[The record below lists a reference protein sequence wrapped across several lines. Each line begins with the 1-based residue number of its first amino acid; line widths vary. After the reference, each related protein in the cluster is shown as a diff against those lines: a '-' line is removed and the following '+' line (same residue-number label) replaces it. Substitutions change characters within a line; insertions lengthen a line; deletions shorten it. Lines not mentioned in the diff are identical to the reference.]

1 MVTWDFS
8 AVSYNALRHAI
19 KLAHIL
25 KNNIV
30 LFHIV
35 NEPTD
40 EEAARKKLDVVAEEI
55 KKDYGEEVT
64 YYVHHGNIFKEI
76 AEYASKEENRVDF
89 VLMGTHGM

>member
-1 MVTWDFS
+1 MEQEKKSIMVTWDFS

-35 NEPTD
+35 NDPAD
-40 EEAARKKLDVVAEEI
+40 EEPARKKMDGIVEEI
-55 KKDYGEEVT
+55 KKDYGEDVGCIMFNMVR
-64 YYVHHGNIFKEI
+64 Y
-76 AEYASKEENRVDF
+76 SKRLQNTPPKRST
-89 VLMGTHGM
+89 M